1 MITRTLDAKLAAA
14 AKSFPYKTREG
25 GATVTV
31 FVPYD
36 CKNNCPFCVNKEEY
50 ADCTGFSLEA
60 IKKSMETMDRLTPYC
75 DFVFTGGEPLA
86 NLESLQQMLDK
97 VSLTHKVYI
106 NTTLPVS
113 QTQTEEEILAFLE
126 RNKQKIT
133 CLNISRH
140 MQHFVQESNDSL
152 LEKLP
157 VRFRINCVLYKNY
170 PKEQLVPFMERFR
183 KVHAPSIQ
191 FRFDYTE
198 TTPENLYDRQGDKI
212 LQDLRKVARYTGLD
226 GCRMRCGFPFTYKDL
241 ELVYHKTLP
250 YSTIFEKD
258 SDGRDCA
265 ILYDILI
272 KQTGRIDSDWDGTVL
287 DVEKYSRV
295 TFEPYDLKWL
305 EKVAEPGAKAAAALN
320 FSPVTCSLS

>member
-113 QTQTEEEILAFLE
+113 QTQTEEEILTFLE

-170 PKEQLVPFMERFR
+170 PKEQLVPFMD
-183 KVHAPSIQ
+183 AS
-191 FRFDYTE
+191 
-198 TTPENLYDRQGDKI
+198 
-212 LQDLRKVARYTGLD
+212 ARS
-226 GCRMRCGFPFTYKDL
+226 MRRASSS
-241 ELVYHKTLP
+241 V
-250 YSTIFEKD
+250 STI
-258 SDGRDCA
+258 R
-265 ILYDILI
+265 
-272 KQTGRIDSDWDGTVL
+272 KQRRKTSMTGRGTRS
-287 DVEKYSRV
+287 SRI
-295 TFEPYDLKWL
+295 LGKWL
-305 EKVAEPGAKAAAALN
+305 GILALTAAACAAGSTLRTRTWN
-320 FSPVTCSLS
+320 LSTIRRCPTARSLKKTAMVGTAPFCTTSSSNRRDGSIRTGMEPSLTWENTAA